1 MSDRAVPEAVS
12 CAVGVLHGVLCMEVS
27 SCPPVP
33 VNQYM
38 LTNDER
44 HTVDMLTHPPVSI
57 AILASTGLRIP
68 FLGSGDLI
76 IIGCRT

>member
-1 MSDRAVPEAVS
+1 VPEAVS
-12 CAVGVLHGVLCMEVS
+12 CAVGVLHGVLGMEVG

-44 HTVDMLTHPPVSI
+44 LTVDMLIHPLYTVSI
-57 AILASTGLRIP
+57 AILASTGPRIP